1 MQRGLATIEIILATI
16 IIAVLVKVAVP
27 NAARIIDRVSLDYE
41 IKHFYSDL
49 RYIQSMGR
57 SSKISDKG
65 MGQTG
70 IINETGVD
78 VNLIITPEK
87 NGYQIFRGKDNNKK
101 ALREPHYFSNG
112 VKINL
117 KDHEVTNS
125 IKIEFDEEGKA
136 KIKCDNSILNSA
148 TLVFTSNLKKKK
160 FIKFDSVG
168 RIRAD
173 LTE

>member
-112 VKINL
+112 VKITYSPKN
-117 KDHEVTNS
+117 EIN
-125 IKIEFDEEGKA
+125 FDSEGKA
-136 KIKCDNSILNSA
+136 NIVTDHV
-148 TLVFTSNLKKKK
+148 TLTSRLGKNKYII
-160 FIKFDSVG
+160 FNSVG
-168 RIRAD
+168 RLRGS
-173 LTE
+173 LTIENE